1 MLRKNLKKLAYL
13 AVVFGVSSASAG
25 AYEDFFRALKR
36 DDPRTVQQLLERG
49 FDPNTVDEE
58 GRGGLLIAMQEPS
71 LKAAEALMLHP
82 QTDVNRLNAVGES
95 PLMMAALKGQ
105 LDWCER
111 LIERGADVNKT
122 GWTPLHYAATGG
134 HLKVIALLLEHHAF
148 IDAQS
153 PNRTTPLMMAAR
165 YGSEDS
171 ARALMEAGA
180 DPTLRN
186 ERHMTAADFARSV
199 GREPL
204 AQAIDQYAQ
213 QYTAR
218 YSAGKR

>member
-1 MLRKNLKKLAYL
+1 MRNNFKNIVYL
-13 AVVFGVSSASAG
+13 VAAIGFSTSHAG

-36 DDPRTVQQLLERG
+36 DDPRAVQQLLQRG
-49 FDPNTVDEE
+49 FDPNTVDPE

-71 LKAAEALMLHP
+71 YKAAEALMLHP
-82 QTDVNRLNAVGES
+82 QTDVNRLNGVGES
-95 PLMMAALKGQ
+95 PLMMAALKGE
-105 LDWCER
+105 LDWCKR

-134 HLKVIALLLEHHAF
+134 HLKVIELLLEHHAF

-171 ARALMEAGA
+171 ARALIEAGA

-186 ERHMTAADFARSV
+186 ERDMTAADFARSV

-204 AQAIDQYAQ
+204 AQVIDQYAQ
-213 QYTAR
+213 QYAAR

>member
-1 MLRKNLKKLAYL
+1 MLRKNLKNLVYL
-13 AVVFGVSSASAG
+13 VAVVGFSCASAG

-134 HLKVIALLLEHHAF
+134 HLKIIDLLLEHHAF

-171 ARALMEAGA
+171 ARALMNAGA

-186 ERHMTAADFARSV
+186 ERNMTAADFARSV

-204 AQAIDQYAQ
+204 AQAIEQYAQ

>member
-1 MLRKNLKKLAYL
+1 MLRKNLKKLVYL
-13 AVVFGVSSASAG
+13 AAVVGFSSASAG

-134 HLKVIALLLEHHAF
+134 HLKIIDLLLEHHAF

-171 ARALMEAGA
+171 ARALMNAGA

-186 ERHMTAADFARSV
+186 ERNMTAADFARSV

-204 AQAIDQYAQ
+204 AQAIEQYAQ
-213 QYTAR
+213 QYAAR